1 MLTTPGGWLLVLAVL
16 APFVGVLA
24 GLALGGRNAQR
35 VAALL
40 LPVGLAVAAGIAWTL
55 LQSGDTVVYLLGGW
69 APPLGIALRADGL
82 SVVMML
88 AVAVVICGIGV
99 YARADFG
106 SAAGTPEKRAPFAF
120 WLLLLAV
127 WGSLN
132 LVFVSGDL
140 FTLYV
145 ALELLTFSGV
155 PLVCLD
161 GRGETLRAALRYLL
175 FALAGSLLYLL
186 GAVLLYGGYGTL
198 DIALLAGR
206 IRPEPIAWTAAAL
219 MTVGLLAKTALF
231 PLHIWLPPA
240 HAGAPAAA
248 SAVLSALVIKGSWFL
263 VVRLWFDVMPGVVT
277 LPAAQ
282 LLAGL
287 GAAAIVVGSVVALR
301 QERLKLLVAY
311 STIAQIGYLFLM
323 FPLAF
328 DASGSTL
335 VHGAALTGGLLQA
348 VSHATAKAGMF
359 MAAGLIYAALG
370 HDRIADLGGVARAM
384 PVTVLTFAVA
394 GLALMGVVPSGAYLA
409 KKLLLDAADS
419 SGQWWWTM
427 VLQGGAAFTAGYV
440 VLVLANALRRPRR
453 SGQAG
458 EARLATLGIRGAG
471 ARPVLA
477 AARVR
482 RLGPVPGK
490 LISNPLAPKEL
501 GSTLLVV
508 LGGALLAL
516 GLSRRPLLGR
526 RRRSDGPV
534 RRATVAAGMR
544 FEQADAFLRRWP
556 SASLGLLVAGGAVR
570 RIDARAGSLMSGA
583 QDRQLSRGALV
594 ALVVG
599 SMVGAGIFT
608 LPAAFGRTTGVL
620 GALIAWCIAG
630 AGMLM
635 LAFVFQTLSRRRP
648 DLDAGIYAYAKA
660 GFGNYLGF
668 TAAFGYWVACCLA
681 DVAC

>member
-1 MLTTPGGWLLVLAVL
+1 MLTTPGGWLLLLAVL

-35 VAALL
+35 VAMFVM
-40 LPVGLAVAAGIAWTL
+40 PVGLGIAASIAWTL
-55 LQSGDTVVYLLGGW
+55 VQSGDTVVYLLGGW
-69 APPLGIALRADGL
+69 APPLGIALRADAL
-82 SVVMML
+82 SAVMLL
-88 AVAVVICGIGV
+88 AIAVVVCGIGV

-106 SAAGTPEKRAPFAF
+106 SAAGEPEKRAPFVY

-206 IRPEPIAWTAAAL
+206 IHPEPIAWTAAAL

-248 SAVLSALVIKGSWFL
+248 SAVLSALVVKGSWFL

-277 LPAAQ
+277 MPAAQ
-282 LLAGL
+282 LLAGM
-287 GAAAIVVGSVVALR
+287 GATAIVVGSVVALR

-328 DASGSTL
+328 DASGTAL

-348 VSHATAKAGMF
+348 ISHATAKAGMF
-359 MAAGLIYAALG
+359 MAAGLVYAALG
-370 HDRIADLGGVARAM
+370 HDRIADLGGVARKM
-384 PVTVLTFAVA
+384 PVTVLTFAISGV
-394 GLALMGVVPSGAYLA
+394 ALMGVVPSGAYLA
-409 KKLLLDAADS
+409 KKLLLESAAG

-440 VLVLANALRRPRR
+440 VLVLANALRRPAEPVKVLKRV
-453 SGQAG
+453 S
-458 EARLATLGIRGAG
+458 RLSEFAALTLAV
-471 ARPVLA
+471 ASLLLA
-477 AARVR
+477 FAA
-482 RLGPVPGK
+482 LGPVPGD
-490 LISNPLAPKEL
+490 LISNPLLPKEL
-501 GSTLLVV
+501 GPTLLVFM
-508 LGGALLAL
+508 GGTLLAL
-516 GLSRRPLLGR
+516 GLSRRSLLGR
-526 RRRSDGPV
+526 AAHDGPV
-534 RRATVAAGMR
+534 RRAAVAVGR
-544 FEQADAFLRRWP
+544 GFEQTDAFLRRWP
-556 SASLGLLVAGGAVR
+556 SASLALL
-570 RIDARAGSLMSGA
+570 
-583 QDRQLSRGALV
+583 LSAALFGWLLLTRG
-594 ALVVG
+594 
-599 SMVGAGIFT
+599 
-608 LPAAFGRTTGVL
+608 P
-620 GALIAWCIAG
+620 
-630 AGMLM
+630 
-635 LAFVFQTLSRRRP
+635 Q
-648 DLDAGIYAYAKA
+648 
-660 GFGNYLGF
+660 
-668 TAAFGYWVACCLA
+668 
-681 DVAC
+681 

>member
-1 MLTTPGGWLLVLAVL
+1 MLTTPGGWLLLLAVL

-35 VAALL
+35 VATLALPL
-40 LPVGLAVAAGIAWTL
+40 GLAVAAGIAWTL
-55 LQSGDTVVYLLGGW
+55 VQSGDTVVYLLGGW

-82 SVVMML
+82 SAVMLL

-106 SAAGTPEKRAPFAF
+106 SAAGEPEKRVPFVF

-161 GRGETLRAALRYLL
+161 GKGETLRAALRYLL

-186 GAVLLYGGYGTL
+186 GAVMLYGGYGTL
-198 DIALLAGR
+198 DISLLAGR
-206 IRPEPIAWTAAAL
+206 VQPEPIAWAAASL

-248 SAVLSALVIKGSWFL
+248 SAVLSALVVKGSWFL
-263 VVRLWFDVMPGVVT
+263 VVRLWFDVLPDVVT

-287 GAAAIVVGSVVALR
+287 GATAIVVGSVVALR

-328 DASGSTL
+328 DASGTL
-335 VHGAALTGGLLQA
+335 VHGTVLTGGLLQA
-348 VSHATAKAGMF
+348 IAHATAKAGMF
-359 MAAGLIYAALG
+359 MAAGLVYAALG
-370 HDRIADLGGVARAM
+370 HDRIADLAGTARAM
-384 PVTVLTFAVA
+384 PVTVLAFAVS

-419 SGQWWWTM
+419 SGQWWWTV

-440 VLVLANALRRPRR
+440 VLVLTNALRRPVAPVELKKRV
-453 SGQAG
+453 S
-458 EARLATLGIRGAG
+458 RLSEFAA
-471 ARPVLA
+471 LA
-477 AARVR
+477 LAVSSLLLAFAAM
-482 RLGPVPGK
+482 GPLPGS
-490 LISNPLAPKEL
+490 LISNPLLPKEL
-501 GSTLLVV
+501 VPTLLVF
-508 LGGALLAL
+508 LGGTLLAL
-516 GLSRRPLLGR
+516 GLSRRSLFGDGD
-526 RRRSDGPV
+526 SDGTV
-534 RRATVAAGMR
+534 RRGTVAVGR
-544 FEQADAFLRRWP
+544 GFELADSFLRRWP
-556 SASLGLLVAGGAVR
+556 TASLALLLSAVVFGG
-570 RIDARAGSLMSGA
+570 
-583 QDRQLSRGALV
+583 
-594 ALVVG
+594 
-599 SMVGAGIFT
+599 
-608 LPAAFGRTTGVL
+608 
-620 GALIAWCIAG
+620 
-630 AGMLM
+630 LM
-635 LAFVFQTLSRRRP
+635 LARGSQ
-648 DLDAGIYAYAKA
+648 
-660 GFGNYLGF
+660 
-668 TAAFGYWVACCLA
+668 
-681 DVAC
+681 